1 MHGGLHVEM
10 ASFFVSR
17 IVGGLR
23 VTAERVRLFRCNSL
37 SSCHQAD
44 FERWV
49 DDRNFQKI
57 IAIPDPFGT
66 DFGRTEGCF

>member
-23 VTAERVRLFRCNSL
+23 VTANASGFSAAIPFLVVIK
-37 SSCHQAD
+37 AD

-66 DFGRTEGCF
+66 DLGGQKDV

>member
-23 VTAERVRLFRCNSL
+23 VTANASGLSAAIPFLVVIKRISSDGLMIATFKNCCNS
-37 SSCHQAD
+37 
-44 FERWV
+44 
-49 DDRNFQKI
+49 
-57 IAIPDPFGT
+57 
-66 DFGRTEGCF
+66 